1 MKSDG
6 VFLLSHAG
14 SAVVRAKTGE
24 PAQGDGDALELWGGK
39 ATQNWQGTA
48 QRGSSQSSAKGLSCC
63 SLVTLIWPLLSR
75 VHISVPIHKKQCK
88 PFGHFWPVP
97 VGAIPLLPRS
107 TFMYQ
112 AWLHQSRACHT
123 DTFQDRVKTICSL
136 ETHRVPREG
145 VKPREYWSV
154 SCLCYDFCHVT
165 QSRPPTSL
173 SEPGQLSQQGMDCC
187 RPPHLTASLQNS
199 RLVFRLILPQ
209 NWWVLTA
216 FTPKYCRTEQ
226 RGGRQGEGSAPW
238 SAAYLEGIP
247 RAINS
252 THCYLYGSQHCPLG
266 KNP

>member
-1 MKSDG
+1 
-6 VFLLSHAG
+6 
-14 SAVVRAKTGE
+14 
-24 PAQGDGDALELWGGK
+24 
-39 ATQNWQGTA
+39 
-48 QRGSSQSSAKGLSCC
+48 
-63 SLVTLIWPLLSR
+63 
-75 VHISVPIHKKQCK
+75 
-88 PFGHFWPVP
+88 
-97 VGAIPLLPRS
+97 
-107 TFMYQ
+107 MYQ

-226 RGGRQGEGSAPW
+226 RGGQAGGRECSLVSCLSRRDTQG
-238 SAAYLEGIP
+238 YKL
-247 RAINS
+247 NS
-252 THCYLYGSQHCPLG
+252 LLFIWVPTQPFR
-266 KNP
+266 KNPIENECAI